1 VNPLRAAA
9 LLLAL
14 AACAPLNPPAPP
26 PDPGAAG
33 RLVVVRSD
41 ALFDWGLRLPV
52 RINGEP
58 AARLRAG
65 EHREFRL
72 PPGVYTVGVAE
83 REIAVAV
90 ETGKTAWF
98 LIRPEEGSLSGFD
111 IERLDPAAGR
121 EWTGRTRP
129 AP

>member
-1 VNPLRAAA
+1 MNPLRAAA

-14 AACAPLNPPAPP
+14 AACAPLHPPAPP
-26 PDPGAAG
+26 PDSQAAG

-52 RINGEP
+52 RLNGEA

-83 REIAVAV
+83 REIAVAI
-90 ETGKTAWF
+90 EAGKTAWF
-98 LIRPEEGSLSGFD
+98 LVRPEEGSLSGFD

-121 EWTGRTRP
+121 GWEARTRA